1 MKDAALLTI
10 VYVCGERVVVRG
22 VYNSRTHRCSISH
35 PFHFSSDT
43 GQVINLSELQF
54 SYQW

>member
-22 VYNSRTHRCSISH
+22 VYNSRTHRSSISH